1 MNEEFKPGIERKWG
15 KRRSENRILAG
26 LMLLIIG
33 GLLLLNTLHLIVFPP
48 WFFTWPM
55 IIIAIG
61 LFGGLRHNFKGGFWI
76 ILLLFGIF
84 SLANDINPSLNID
97 RFIAPFIIIAIGLL
111 FILRPKRNHWRKWNF
126 EDRGSWRSSHAID
139 ENTSAGN
146 VEEHN
151 VTDRSDF
158 IDITAVF
165 GGVKKNILSKN
176 FKGGDI
182 VSFMGGSEINLSQA
196 DINGRV
202 VIDTNNI
209 FGGTK
214 LIVPSS
220 WDVQSD
226 VTAIFGGVD
235 DKRQVIGV
243 NMDPNKVLILDGTCI
258 FGGIEIRSF

>member
-1 MNEEFKPGIERKWG
+1 MNEEFKSEIERKWG

-26 LMLLIIG
+26 LMLVIIG
-33 GLLLLNTLHLIVFPP
+33 GLLLINALHIMVFPS
-48 WFFTWPM
+48 WFFSWPM
-55 IIIAIG
+55 ILIAIG
-61 LFGGLRHNFKGGFWI
+61 LFSGLRHNFKGGFWI

-84 SLANDINPSLNID
+84 SLADDINPSLNLD
-97 RFIAPFIIIAIGLL
+97 RFIAPFIIIAVGLI
-111 FILRPKRNHWRKWNF
+111 FILRPKRSHWRKWKY
-126 EDRGSWRSSHAID
+126 EHRDAWRSSHVIE
-139 ENTSAGN
+139 ENTPSVSYESMA
-146 VEEHN
+146 
-151 VTDRSDF
+151 TDRRDF
-158 IDITAVF
+158 IDITAIF

-182 VSFMGGSEINLSQA
+182 VTFMGGSEINLSQA
-196 DINGRV
+196 DFNGRV
-202 VIDTNNI
+202 VIDTTNI

-235 DKRQVIGV
+235 DKRQVVGV
-243 NMDPNKVLILDGTCI
+243 NMDPNKVLILDGTCM